1 MICPECGDFTPPGPL
16 DVRLSAPS
24 LNLRRETAAAD
35 AGMLSRLLKVL
46 RLLRRSQGN
55 MIVTQRRKLG
65 DFSRFDVMKGQVL
78 FPPAFGSG
86 DRRLHKPEMPTSQSV
101 GGGRSGVA
109 VEGAGGA
116 WKETG

>member
-46 RLLRRSQGN
+46 RLLRS
-55 MIVTQRRKLG
+55 TL
-65 DFSRFDVMKGQVL
+65 
-78 FPPAFGSG
+78 A
-86 DRRLHKPEMPTSQSV
+86 
-101 GGGRSGVA
+101 
-109 VEGAGGA
+109 
-116 WKETG
+116 

>member
-24 LNLRRETAAAD
+24 LNLRREPAAAD

-55 MIVTQRRKLG
+55 MIVTST
-65 DFSRFDVMKGQVL
+65 DASSSPSR
-78 FPPAFGSG
+78 A
-86 DRRLHKPEMPTSQSV
+86 
-101 GGGRSGVA
+101 
-109 VEGAGGA
+109 
-116 WKETG
+116 